1 VKFSTFYHIYYKHR
15 FYKAKSFLKF
25 FLYFQ
30 ILISFFHHFFFNN
43 KKINLDKLALKNKDL
58 FNKDLNY
65 LFEYFNSDK
74 GFFFIDQFHKTKQN
88 KKIHGHQYSEFY
100 QRYFNDLKDKK
111 LEILEIGSFK
121 GAATAALKFFFKNS
135 KIYAGDLYPDISVFF
150 SKDIFSF
157 KIDNSSEEH
166 LNNFIVKNN
175 TEYDIIIEDAG
186 HFFKDQIISLF
197 ILFKKLKSNGFF
209 VIEELDFPDTR
220 EDSNVFKE
228 SPTLLEILNYIIN
241 KKDFNSK
248 YINKFDK
255 NYFLNNFEFIHI
267 YKGRTNKIVFIKKK

>member
-1 VKFSTFYHIYYKHR
+1 MLEIYI
-15 FYKAKSFLKF
+15 
-25 FLYFQ
+25 Q
-30 ILISFFHHFFFNN
+30 I
-43 KKINLDKLALKNKDL
+43 
-58 FNKDLNY
+58 Y
-65 LFEYFNSDK
+65 LF
-74 GFFFIDQFHKTKQN
+74 
-88 KKIHGHQYSEFY
+88 
-100 QRYFNDLKDKK
+100 
-111 LEILEIGSFK
+111 
-121 GAATAALKFFFKNS
+121 
-135 KIYAGDLYPDISVFF
+135 FF

-209 VIEELDFPDTR
+209 VIEELDFTDTR
-220 EDSNVFKE
+220 KDMNIFKE
-228 SPTLLEILNYIIN
+228 SPTLLEILNCIIN

-255 NYFLNNFEFIHI
+255 NYFLNNLEFIHI
-267 YKGRTNKIVFIKKK
+267 YKGRTNKIAFIKKK